1 MLSLFSKFCKVGL
14 KTAKQC
20 SGVNIETDE
29 NETTVRTT
37 EGTTGGYRG
46 LESYVR
52 CDLSTVDRTL
62 HTLVMDVM
70 II

>member
-1 MLSLFSKFCKVGL
+1 MLSLFTKFCKVGL

-20 SGVNIETDE
+20 TGVNIETDE

-46 LESYVR
+46 
-52 CDLSTVDRTL
+52 
-62 HTLVMDVM
+62 
-70 II
+70 